1 MKTGFN
7 IESLPFGS
15 GALAVIGV
23 YILSMLAIGGL
34 AWTKKQENSL
44 SDFYLA
50 GRNIGFLVLVL
61 TLFATQYSGNTL
73 LGFSGAAYRDGL
85 GFIVSTHFMT
95 AIIVAF
101 LFIAPALSRL
111 SREQE
116 FITPGDYVF
125 YRFRSHGL
133 RIVITLLMVYAL
145 CNFTLAQLKTL
156 GTVFEGVSQGRIP
169 MWVGVIGLAVIMLV
183 YESLG
188 GMRSVAWTD
197 VIQGVVLSVGF
208 LLLIWL
214 AWTQVGDLPS
224 AVEKLSA
231 SPATRNKVTPPDAQ
245 GIRHWLSFIL
255 IVGLGGAIYPQAIQ
269 RIYAAKNTRI
279 LKKSLA
285 LMAFMPL
292 ATTLAAIAVGVI
304 MAAHY
309 PGLDGSAVGSEKSL
323 VPSET
328 VLPLLCRE
336 VMGASALG
344 YWLVVIVFAAI
355 LAAVMSTT
363 DSALLSMSS
372 MVTHDLYG
380 HYFYSGDDQAHLTRV
395 GRWITWVLMIPI
407 IWIALGYKG
416 TLIQLLQL
424 KFELLIQC
432 APAFYLGIHWKKL
445 KASTTL
451 AGIAIGL
458 VITLMLNFSG
468 ELGLADQNHP
478 SVLGFH
484 SGMVGLAANLLVC
497 SSDHFFG
504 EKSA

>member
-1 MKTGFN
+1 MIANNLILFCSESMKTGFN

-34 AWTKKQENSL
+34 AWTKKRENSL

-197 VIQGVVLSVGF
+197 LLQGFFLICGMLISGF
-208 LLLIWL
+208 AMLL
-214 AWTQVGDLPS
+214 VFG
-224 AVEKLSA
+224 
-231 SPATRNKVTPPDAQ
+231 
-245 GIRHWLSFIL
+245 
-255 IVGLGGAIYPQAIQ
+255 GLG
-269 RIYAAKNTRI
+269 
-279 LKKSLA
+279 
-285 LMAFMPL
+285 
-292 ATTLAAIAVGVI
+292 
-304 MAAHY
+304 
-309 PGLDGSAVGSEKSL
+309 D
-323 VPSET
+323 
-328 VLPLLCRE
+328 
-336 VMGASALG
+336 
-344 YWLVVIVFAAI
+344 
-355 LAAVMSTT
+355 
-363 DSALLSMSS
+363 
-372 MVTHDLYG
+372 
-380 HYFYSGDDQAHLTRV
+380 
-395 GRWITWVLMIPI
+395 
-407 IWIALGYKG
+407 
-416 TLIQLLQL
+416 
-424 KFELLIQC
+424 
-432 APAFYLGIHWKKL
+432 
-445 KASTTL
+445 
-451 AGIAIGL
+451 
-458 VITLMLNFSG
+458 
-468 ELGLADQNHP
+468 
-478 SVLGFH
+478 
-484 SGMVGLAANLLVC
+484 
-497 SSDHFFG
+497 
-504 EKSA
+504 